1 VPDTQDTNEQGVPMW
16 MVDCLVDDPDADRA
30 KVAAVKV
37 AAYEVPKHRL
47 DQDVRFT
54 GLTAPRYSRS
64 SGPPTAAGELGGEH
78 VTQQA
83 RNLFMDLGDRANRF
97 RFSIRDR
104 DARFTAAFDAVFR
117 GANIRII
124 RTPVRAP
131 RANAITE
138 RFIGTRV
145 GSASTTS

>member
-37 AAYEVPKHRL
+37 AAYEVPESRL

-78 VTQQA
+78 GTQQA
-83 RNLFMDLGDRANRF
+83 RNLFMDRADRF

-117 GANIRII
+117 GADIRLI